1 MFKQIN
7 LAGLRHDAKIGY
19 YFRYPLHHG
28 DFHELRW
35 NGRLVGRVAAKPLYG
50 KLTPEGR
57 VDRSAE
63 FNGQIAVV
71 FIPARARST
80 RAAQLVL
87 TRMPKNQVRAPGG
100 TRNWKAIHAVADRAV
115 LKQLAVKGVI

>member
-7 LAGLRHDAKIGY
+7 LAGLRHDPKIAY

-28 DFHELRW
+28 DFHELRS

-50 KLTPEGR
+50 KLTSEGR
-57 VDRSAE
+57 VDRLAG

-80 RAAQLVL
+80 RTAHLLL
-87 TRMPKNQVRAPGG
+87 TRMPKDKVTAPGG
-100 TRNWKAIHAVADRAV
+100 KRNWKAIHSVADRAV
-115 LKQLAVKGVI
+115 LKRFAAHAL

>member
-1 MFKQIN
+1 MMFKQIN
-7 LAGLRHDAKIGY
+7 LAGLRHDPKIGY
-19 YFRYPLHHG
+19 YFRYPLHHR
-28 DFHELRW
+28 DFHELRS

-57 VDRSAE
+57 VDRSAG
-63 FNGQIAVV
+63 FNGQIAIV

-87 TRMPKNQVRAPGG
+87 TRMPKDKVSAPEGK
-100 TRNWKAIHAVADRAV
+100 RNWK
-115 LKQLAVKGVI
+115 